1 MDDKRLSYFLFG
13 LGMGVGIG
21 ILFAPKSGEETRE
34 ILKGKAGEGREFLR
48 RKTEEI
54 RDSTT
59 EILNKGREA
68 FQSQKENLAA
78 ALEAGKQAYRQS
90 VSADQP
96 RSSEGP
102 AGM

>member
-34 ILKGKAGEGREFLR
+34 ILKGKAGEGHEFLR

-68 FQSQKENLAA
+68 FQ
-78 ALEAGKQAYRQS
+78 
-90 VSADQP
+90 
-96 RSSEGP
+96 
-102 AGM
+102 